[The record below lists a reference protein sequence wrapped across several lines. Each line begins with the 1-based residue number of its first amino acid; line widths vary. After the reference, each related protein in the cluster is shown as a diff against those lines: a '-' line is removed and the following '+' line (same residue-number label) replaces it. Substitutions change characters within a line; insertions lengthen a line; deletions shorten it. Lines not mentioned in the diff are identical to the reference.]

1 MFKTR
6 IACETPWRSN
16 TLWPILRINS
26 DTNCSQNWC
35 LKILERTVT
44 NQFIMYLRIHSISL
58 NSPFFGE
65 MNQLP
70 PADIIPGWITIRNT
84 IGQALVGIEPNK
96 ASRSTRLEDAW
107 KPKLQLVH
115 PKNWNVSWIC
125 MMSSGSCSDMFEAM
139 FVCFDFYFF
148 LGGDVQD
155 VSKTTPPWKCP
166 SAEVTK
172 GSQLES
178 LRLMTLR
185 AGEALSSP
193 KPSPNSLPNN
203 NIASKDG
210 LKMFQ
215 KMIAKDAS

>member
-6 IACETPWRSN
+6 IACETPWKSN

-139 FVCFDFYFF
+139 FVCFDFWFF
-148 LGGDVQD
+148 LGGR
-155 VSKTTPPWKCP
+155 CP
-166 SAEVTK
+166 GCVKNNS
-172 GSQLES
+172 
-178 LRLMTLR
+178 TLKMPKR
-185 AGEALSSP
+185 RGDKRIAAG
-193 KPSPNSLPNN
+193 KPSFDDPSCRRSLE
-203 NIASKDG
+203 
-210 LKMFQ
+210 
-215 KMIAKDAS
+215 